1 VVGAATI
8 VTATGPAD
16 EARKLA
22 LPANAA
28 ETVLAPAAWLT
39 LAVEQVAVPFAP
51 VTPLQVCAV
60 PPLPSVNNTETPTI
74 GVPPV
79 VFVSTAERF
88 AALPFV
94 NVVGPV

>member
-1 VVGAATI
+1 MGAATI
-8 VTATGPAD
+8 VTAIGPAD

-22 LPANAA
+22 LPAKDA
-28 ETVLAPAAWLT
+28 ETLLAPAFWLT
-39 LAVEQVAVPFAP
+39 PAIAQAAVPFAP

-60 PPLPSVNNTETPTI
+60 PPLPSVNKIDTPTT

-79 VFVSTAERF
+79 VCVRTAERF